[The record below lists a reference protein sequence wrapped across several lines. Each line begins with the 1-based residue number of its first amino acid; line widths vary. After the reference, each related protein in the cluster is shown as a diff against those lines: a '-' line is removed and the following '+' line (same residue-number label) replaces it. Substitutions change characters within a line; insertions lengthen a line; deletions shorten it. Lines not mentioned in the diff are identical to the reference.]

1 MVLPDSHGAVSGD
14 PPVLTSGTFGCIP
27 RRQFAL
33 LRYTTFPMSSSRP
46 AVDSESRNLTLD
58 TASFQRLLA
67 AAWAIQCEQDRIAA
81 QSGGFEQDFCKP
93 VTTSELLA
101 WAGNPSVP
109 QDSRVYPS
117 IARENIHPRIAQAPK
132 FPPARAKQSCGPE
145 IVGSLALAHARDI
158 ASPDGLAASDGL
170 EVLPS
175 RSDKLH
181 RVEPRPRPILT
192 VLTPG
197 KKQPGTT
204 QAPFRFLRKTPA
216 ALLIGI
222 IVVLVAVITFV
233 TFKLWH
239 DGVASGKLTA
249 NISEKAIEPASRR
262 AGNAADNSA
271 YLESTHLRV
280 TDSSIASELDELSRY
295 EINTIRRQAEFG
307 NDDAAL
313 LLAMAYEIGKGVPQ
327 SCAQAAHWVGIA
339 AQDGNAAAQYNLAL
353 RYFNG
358 DGIPVDRNEAKK
370 WFLQSS
376 SGGYEE
382 AQQALRHLSF

>member
-1 MVLPDSHGAVSGD
+1 MDAHGGLFWPTRRWVFRLP
-14 PPVLTSGTFGCIP
+14 P
-27 RRQFAL
+27 RRQFAR

-81 QSGGFEQDFCKP
+81 QSRGFEQDFCKP

-101 WAGNPSVP
+101 WAGNPGVP
-109 QDSRVYPS
+109 QDSSVYLPS
-117 IARENIHPRIAQAPK
+117 ATTENIHPRIAQAPK
-132 FPPARAKQSCGPE
+132 FPPARVKQSCGPE
-145 IVGSLALAHARDI
+145 IVGSLALAHARDV
-158 ASPDGLAASDGL
+158 AFPDGVAVSGGL

-175 RSDKLH
+175 RSEKLH
-181 RVEPRPRPILT
+181 RVEPCQRPILT

-222 IVVLVAVITFV
+222 IVVLVAVITIV
-233 TFKLWH
+233 TIKLWH
-239 DGVASGKLTA
+239 EGVASSKLPPNVSEMASEPPSMQTETA
-249 NISEKAIEPASRR
+249 T
-262 AGNAADNSA
+262 DNSP

-280 TDSSIASELDELSRY
+280 PDSSIAGELDELSRY
-295 EINTIRRQAEFG
+295 EMNTIRRQAEFG

-313 LLAMAYEIGKGVPQ
+313 LLAMAYEMGQGVPQ
-327 SCAQAAHWVGIA
+327 SCAQAARWIGIA
-339 AQDGNAAAQYNLAL
+339 AQDGNAVAQYNLAL
-353 RYFNG
+353 RYLHG
-358 DGIPVDRNEAKK
+358 DGIPVDRNQAKK

-376 SGGYEE
+376 SSGYEK
-382 AQQALRHLSF
+382 AQQALRYLSF